1 MFRCT
6 ALATALA
13 LFAASGAADEPK
25 PGTAPTG
32 AVVPKLPDGV
42 TIEKLNDPK
51 EAVRVADLLDKQ
63 YPASQ
68 PESVRMLVAMLRGT
82 GVSGGGW
89 FGPAQTKYDWKWLAG
104 RHDLDEKAKGIA
116 MKAFQGSP
124 ALFDKLDRD
133 GDGEI
138 KPGDLDWS
146 DRNPYAMQLGL
157 ASRLFRRLDG
167 DSDGKVT
174 REELDKFYKMAGD
187 GKDHLVPEDVRRA
200 LVPRGGFL
208 PGDAPKMDVLVKGF
222 FAGEIG
228 SFSEGPKLGDAAPDF
243 TLKTADGKESVSFK
257 KLTGSKPVVLLFGNF
272 TCGPFRGLYP
282 EVDAVY
288 RRFKDD
294 ANFLMVYVREAHPT
308 DGWAMASNDRAGVAF
323 KQPTTTAER
332 AEICEAF
339 RKRLKPGIPVV
350 VDDITDPVNTAYS
363 GNPVR
368 LYVIDSK
375 GKVAYKAGRGPFG
388 YKPGEMEQAL
398 VMAILESQPQTEK

>member
-1 MFRCT
+1 MARCLVLFGAC
-6 ALATALA
+6 ALL
-13 LFAASGAADEPK
+13 AASVAGGEPE
-25 PGTAPTG
+25 PGTAPAA
-32 AVVPKLPDGV
+32 AVAPKLPEGV
-42 TIEKLNDPK
+42 TPERLNDPK
-51 EAVRVADLLDKQ
+51 EAARVADLLDKE
-63 YPASQ
+63 YPAPQ
-68 PESVRMLVAMLRGT
+68 PESVRMLVALLRGT

-89 FGPAQTKYDWKWLAG
+89 FGPAQTRYDWKWLAA
-104 RHDLDEKAKGIA
+104 RHGLDETAKGVP
-116 MKAFQGSP
+116 MKSFRGQP

-133 GDGEI
+133 GDGQI
-138 KPGDLDWS
+138 TPGDLDWS
-146 DRNPYAMQLGL
+146 DRNPYAMQLGF
-157 ASRLFRRLDG
+157 ASRLFRRFDG

-174 REELDKFYKMAGD
+174 RDELDRFFKMAAD
-187 GKDHLVPEDVRRA
+187 GKDHLVPDDLRRT

-208 PGDAPKMDVLVKGF
+208 PGDAPKTDVLVKGF

-228 SFSEGPKLGDAAPDF
+228 SFTEGPRVGDPAPDF
-243 TLKTADGKESVSFK
+243 TLKTPDGRESVTLK

-288 RRFKDD
+288 RRFKDE
-294 ANFLMVYVREAHPT
+294 ANFVMVYVREAHPT

-332 AEICEAF
+332 AEVCEAF

-350 VDDITDPVNTAYS
+350 VDEITDPVNRAYA

-368 LYVIDSK
+368 LYVIDSG

-388 YKPGEMEQAL
+388 YKPAEMEQAL
-398 VMAILESQPQTEK
+398 VMAILESQSQPGK